1 MELVIVRHTI
11 IVYYTIGIP
20 SYSPHQ
26 KYCPINYIIL
36 YAGYRYARVGN
47 LAVHRGVRT
56 IYWVPTIP
64 PQPLSFSYPDPSSPR
79 ITKLHLTSSHCPGW
93 CLKCCLIASS
103 HTAQTRRLAT

>member
-20 SYSPHQ
+20 SYSPQQ

-56 IYWVPTIP
+56 IYVGY
-64 PQPLSFSYPDPSSPR
+64 PLYPHNPSP
-79 ITKLHLTSSHCPGW
+79 
-93 CLKCCLIASS
+93 S
-103 HTAQTRRLAT
+103 HTLFAVPPGSRSCI

>member
-26 KYCPINYIIL
+26 KCCPINYIIL

-56 IYWVPTIP
+56 IYWVPTTHYTP
-64 PQPLSFSYPDPSSPR
+64 TTPLFLVPRSQFPQD
-79 ITKLHLTSSHCPGW
+79 HEAALTSSHCPE
-93 CLKCCLIASS
+93 
-103 HTAQTRRLAT
+103 